1 MSREHYSRNSY
12 DHSRRHRDY
21 YGEDRIKKRH
31 DIMEKGVPS
40 IWGDSP
46 KQESQDSRR
55 LDQRRHK
62 EKSSSHKKHKSH
74 RKDSKH
80 KRHKKTSRH
89 ASPSSS
95 SESSESISSSLSHSS
110 SAQSDNEPQIQAQI
124 EAPVARKKPTNHIEF
139 LNQREE
145 EEYMNQ
151 LKKKHELSKK
161 DDSQGLSGSG
171 LSAALDPKDF
181 GKALLPGEGAA
192 MAAFVADGR
201 RIPRRGEIGLTSE
214 EIEGYERQGY
224 VMSGSRH
231 RRMEAVR
238 LRKESQIYSADEKRA
253 LANLDREERAKKNQR
268 TNSYLMQL
276 IEAKTLGSNR

>member
-1 MSREHYSRNSY
+1 MSNHNRSRSHRE
-12 DHSRRHRDY
+12 Y
-21 YGEDRIKKRH
+21 YGEDRVKKRH
-31 DIMEKGVPS
+31 EIMERGVPS
-40 IWGDSP
+40 IWGESP
-46 KQESQDSRR
+46 RRSSESKKSHH
-55 LDQRRHK
+55 RRHK
-62 EKSSSHKKHKSH
+62 ERTSSHKNHRSH
-74 RKDSKH
+74 RKESKH
-80 KRHKKTSRH
+80 KRHKRSSRH
-89 ASPSSS
+89 DSSSSSRSSPSSL
-95 SESSESISSSLSHSS
+95 SSSSFSS
-110 SAQSDNEPQIQAQI
+110 SSDDEPQVQAQI
-124 EAPVARKKPTNHIEF
+124 EAPRARKKPTNHIEF

-161 DDSQGLSGSG
+161 GDAQNPGEAGSNT
-171 LSAALDPKDF
+171 ALNPKEF

-214 EIEGYERQGY
+214 EIESYERQGY

-253 LANLDREERAKKNQR
+253 LANLDREERQRKNNR
-268 TNSYLMQL
+268 TNSYFQQL
-276 IEAKTLGSNR
+276 IEAKTLGSNK